1 VLERNGTHF
10 DPINVWVISQQFN
23 TKTNSKLRACLFQNN
38 TSGKCKYIPPIQC
51 HNTIIYPLSRH
62 LTTELTRLS
71 PPPFISY
78 TAKGMHRVHGGRTM
92 HSSGTQNTD
101 EAQSRLQKLIYTV
114 WNLWKECCRCAFNNR
129 AAQLNVLANVIQV
142 DVLQ

>member
-1 VLERNGTHF
+1 
-10 DPINVWVISQQFN
+10 
-23 TKTNSKLRACLFQNN
+23 
-38 TSGKCKYIPPIQC
+38 
-51 HNTIIYPLSRH
+51 
-62 LTTELTRLS
+62 
-71 PPPFISY
+71 
-78 TAKGMHRVHGGRTM
+78 MHRVHGGRTM